1 MLPRFSLATPTV
13 ADCPFAVLGGAEERL
28 VLLALLLPQP
38 ATANAASTGTVALA
52 RNVIDLVRVM
62 LAPFVEWV
70 NGSLQRACGRM
81 AALASRSHG

>member
-1 MLPRFSLATPTV
+1 MLPKFSVATPTV

-28 VLLALLLPQP
+28 VLLPQP

-70 NGSLQRACGRM
+70 NG
-81 AALASRSHG
+81 